1 VTHLL
6 VFAQQPGPSLD
17 VAAWDAQARRFF
29 ATRLTLVSVEGQ
41 AEALVRVAPG
51 KGAAKERRVSA
62 RARTAEDL
70 AMADAAEAKHGGGL
84 GGLAHRC
91 PTVWSIACEGEDD
104 TTALLLAAILA
115 SVGLGP
121 VLDPRG
127 PEIFGVKTA
136 RAKLERASAD

>member
-1 VTHLL
+1 MTHLL

-17 VAAWDAQARRFF
+17 VEAWDAHARRFF
-29 ATRLTLVSVEGQ
+29 ATRVTLVSVRGQ
-41 AEALVRVAPG
+41 AEALVRVAPET
-51 KGAAKERRVSA
+51 GAPAERRVLA

-70 AMADAAEAKHGGGL
+70 AMADAAEARQGGGL

-91 PTVWSIACEGEDD
+91 PTVWSIACEAEDD
-104 TTALLLAAILA
+104 RAALRLAAILA
-115 SVGLGP
+115 GVGLGP

-136 RAKLERASAD
+136 RAKLERASSD